1 MTTTLHDQILDAI
14 NQILKNIGEIAKE
27 PTFEKL
33 FSLNLLASDLYT
45 LARQGDEY
53 KKIIIEGIQ
62 EGIQEDWLKPLAVMK
77 QLKTLLEEGSLPPIP
92 TSDE

>member
-14 NQILKNIGEIAKE
+14 NQILKNIAEIAKE
-27 PTFEKL
+27 PSFEKL
-33 FSLNLLASDLYT
+33 YSLNLLASDLYT

-53 KKIIIEGIQ
+53 KKIII

>member
-14 NQILKNIGEIAKE
+14 NQILKNIAEIAKE
-27 PTFEKL
+27 PSFEKL
-33 FSLNLLASDLYT
+33 YSLNLLASDLYT

-62 EGIQEDWLKPLAVMK
+62 EDWLKSLAVME
-77 QLKTLLEEGSLPPIP
+77 QLKSLLEEGSLPPIP

>member
-14 NQILKNIGEIAKE
+14 NQILKNIAEIAKE
-27 PTFEKL
+27 PSFEKL

-62 EGIQEDWLKPLAVMK
+62 EDWLKSLAVME
-77 QLKTLLEEGSLPPIP
+77 QLKSLLEEGSLPPIP

>member
-14 NQILKNIGEIAKE
+14 NQILKNIAEIAKE
-27 PTFEKL
+27 PSFEKL

-62 EGIQEDWLKPLAVMK
+62 EDWLKPLAVMK

>member
-14 NQILKNIGEIAKE
+14 NQILKNIAEIAKE
-27 PTFEKL
+27 PSFEKL

-45 LARQGDEY
+45 LARQGEVY

-62 EGIQEDWLKPLAVMK
+62 EDWLKSLAVME
-77 QLKTLLEEGSLPPIP
+77 QLKSLLEEGSLPPIP

>member
-62 EGIQEDWLKPLAVMK
+62 EDWLKPLAVMK